1 MSEYHGISAVT
12 LAGIDRN
19 WITLRNAD
27 QLRVVMPHYSGG
39 NGDALVSSATQA
51 LITGF
56 SIFVGGIC
64 GALTGLVAKL
74 TGRIA
79 LGGSYSD
86 HVFWIV
92 PDDFTHIGEPGADTK
107 VM

>member
-1 MSEYHGISAVT
+1 

-39 NGDALVSSATQA
+39 NGDALVSTATQA

-74 TGRIA
+74 TGP
-79 LGGSYSD
+79 
-86 HVFWIV
+86 V
-92 PDDFTHIGEPGADTK
+92 THIRHMPQRENHKHHTEREIKATEGEGEMGEMPEIPE
-107 VM
+107 M